1 VGAENPIHFTNAPY
15 LLNNGFKSGL
25 NFGSVLL
32 PGSSDDKCYLFQADD
47 SGAVQGLECV
57 LRRGDRESESED
69 RIAEGLA
76 MRTGNLPRSI
86 LSQADG
92 SLDRKH
98 RFRVDMRP
106 IYEGNTLPHLIYQ
119 QSLTDYMQ
127 HVSLQT
133 TNLLA
138 MKRKTCFKLS
148 KA

>member
-15 LLNNGFKSGL
+15 LLSNGFRSGL

-32 PGSSDDKCYLFQADD
+32 PGSSDDKCYSFQADD

-57 LRRGDRESESED
+57 LREGDRESESED
-69 RIAEGLA
+69 RIAEGSGL
-76 MRTGNLPRSI
+76 RTKTMPRLM
-86 LSQADG
+86 LSQANG

-106 IYEGNTLPHLIYQ
+106 IYKGNTLTRLIYQ

-127 HVSLQT
+127 RVSLQT

-138 MKRKTCFKLS
+138 MKRETCFKLL